1 MVGTKP
7 LFDQRE
13 KLLQVVRLLITP
25 HRLDLAGDLERELP
39 VPRHG
44 VAHLANLKGNNK
56 SLLASVGS
64 IREEDTRLR
73 PRWKLI
79 ARLSMYVTMIRIASH
94 LVRIG

>member
-1 MVGTKP
+1 MGTKP

-44 VAHLANLKGNNK
+44 VAHLANLKGNK
-56 SLLASVGS
+56 KLLLVSAGI
-64 IREEDTRLR
+64 IREEDTR

-79 ARLSMYVTMIRIASH
+79 ACLSMYVTKIRIASH

>member
-1 MVGTKP
+1 MTSSFPPSQDDDEEMVGTKP

-44 VAHLANLKGNNK
+44 VAHLANLKGNK
-56 SLLASVGS
+56 
-64 IREEDTRLR
+64 
-73 PRWKLI
+73 
-79 ARLSMYVTMIRIASH
+79 
-94 LVRIG
+94 